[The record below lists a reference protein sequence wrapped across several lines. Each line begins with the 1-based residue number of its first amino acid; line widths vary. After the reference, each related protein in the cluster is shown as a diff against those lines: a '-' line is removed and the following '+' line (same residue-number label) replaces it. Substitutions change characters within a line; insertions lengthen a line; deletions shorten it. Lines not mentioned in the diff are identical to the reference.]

1 MDFGWIFF
9 QKILVTNAAR
19 EAARY
24 SAVHLYDDGTVN
36 AADTTA
42 ARTVALGSS
51 SVLPD
56 ALTASLTVSDGAV
69 TVTVTSPAAVITGLT
84 SSFFGGSTVN
94 LTASST
100 MSGLILSLLP
110 AVIALILMF
119 INPTYLTSFFESATG
134 KAMSCVLYAYK
145 GTVKLES
152 RPNIY
157 GAVIGS
163 TVNSFPAG
171 VVVNY
176 PTDGLGIEITE
187 DAYRLI
193 D

>member
-1 MDFGWIFF
+1 MRLKSEKGQAMVEFALVLPILILLLCAIMDFGWIFF

-100 MSGLILSLLP
+100 MRYE
-110 AVIALILMF
+110 
-119 INPTYLTSFFESATG
+119 T
-134 KAMSCVLYAYK
+134 
-145 GTVKLES
+145 
-152 RPNIY
+152 
-157 GAVIGS
+157 
-163 TVNSFPAG
+163 
-171 VVVNY
+171 
-176 PTDGLGIEITE
+176 
-187 DAYRLI
+187 
-193 D
+193 